1 MVLPYVEFSFT
12 LGIFIGPPH
21 DVFAQLFFFLSDTLL
36 NMQPEGCQLAGRED
50 VSLHDSV
57 KESKQRKTGGEIQSP
72 HLTPDSFGTSH
83 KLLAL
88 RCTPESWH
96 AVARTSSKAHPAAC
110 YIYKTSQQRCDH

>member
-50 VSLHDSV
+50 VSLHGS
-57 KESKQRKTGGEIQSP
+57 I
-72 HLTPDSFGTSH
+72 
-83 KLLAL
+83 
-88 RCTPESWH
+88 
-96 AVARTSSKAHPAAC
+96 
-110 YIYKTSQQRCDH
+110 